1 MGEIPI
7 NMSHFLMVEEI
18 FTRETPIVFMKQEKF
33 FRKKQRK
40 RHVVRLL
47 IFYLVSCDSIY
58 LKQ

>member
-33 FRKKQRK
+33 FRKKKKEKAR
-40 RHVVRLL
+40 RSFANILFSEL
-47 IFYLVSCDSIY
+47 
-58 LKQ
+58 